1 MKVIRD
7 LIEGLRD
14 FVQAVGAVTLFFGRV
29 LTQIPGSF
37 TKPRLIVDQIHN
49 AGALSLV
56 IIMTSGLMIGMVL
69 GLTGYNLL
77 QRFGS
82 EDAVGVLG
90 AFALVRE
97 LGPVVTS
104 LLFAG

>member
-1 MKVIRD
+1 MK
-7 LIEGLRD
+7 LLRELLEAFTS
-14 FVQAVGAVTLFFGRV
+14 FVQTVGAIAVFFCRMV
-29 LTQIPGSF
+29 AQIPPSF
-37 TKPRLIVDQIHN
+37 SKPRLIIDQVHN

-56 IIMTSGLMIGMVL
+56 IIMTSALMVGMVL

-82 EDAVGVLG
+82 EDAVGVVG

-97 LGPVVTS
+97 LGPVVT
-104 LLFAG
+104 